1 MTAKSKAAP
10 SFKTGDAAIVRD
22 IQRDKIIDTGTIVK
36 VTATRVVFETIY
48 PLDDRPRGWLPRFLF
63 KRKGTEWIEVKKD
76 YCRLEPT
83 SF

>member
-1 MTAKSKAAP
+1 MSAKSKAAP
-10 SFKTGDAAIVRD
+10 SFKLGDTAIVRD
-22 IQRDKIIDTGTIVK
+22 VQLDKVIDTGTVVK

-48 PLDDRPRGWLPRFLF
+48 PLDDRPRGVFPRFLF